1 MEVVGYMQFFLQLLC
16 LFLQYLLTKA
26 STYIRAYYLSES
38 VNRASFL
45 GADFSSLV
53 QETTLW
59 ENTVAW
65 EFVFLSVE
73 LQHTLSLSF
82 PWKGKRGGSLVMV
95 LTIQW
100 CMRRLMGLVVPGMGT
115 HSMGPPYAT
124 AS

>member
-1 MEVVGYMQFFLQLLC
+1 MQFFLQLLC

-26 STYIRAYYLSES
+26 STYITAYYLSDS
-38 VNRASFL
+38 VNRASFSP
-45 GADFSSLV
+45 FSSLV

-73 LQHTLSLSF
+73 LQQTLSLSF

-100 CMRRLMGLVVPGMGT
+100 CMRRLMGLVVPG
-115 HSMGPPYAT
+115 
-124 AS
+124 